1 MVSSSHKVWRA
12 PCVCGTGAQRRV
24 CEHLFDH
31 VHALHLQTPHD
42 IQHLQNHLNALAC
55 SSQESPWYATV
66 NHRHCTTQVSLEVRF
81 ATMELLQHPPD
92 TSQNDQEY
100 PKKETTHCLLHSL
113 FKAKNNFKN
122 SFSSGSRNYKAQ
134 QQSLPYE
141 NSLGSKQ
148 QQIRGRKPETYWRCY
163 NGSKGPASPCA
174 LGDSW

>member
-31 VHALHLQTPHD
+31 VHALCLQIPHD

-66 NHRHCTTQVSLEVRF
+66 NHRHCTRQVSLEVRF

-92 TSQNDQEY
+92 TSQNNQDY

-113 FKAKNNFKN
+113 FKAKTSSKILLAQDLEITRLDNNLFLMCTVWVANN
-122 SFSSGSRNYKAQ
+122 SR
-134 QQSLPYE
+134 
-141 NSLGSKQ
+141 
-148 QQIRGRKPETYWRCY
+148 
-163 NGSKGPASPCA
+163 
-174 LGDSW
+174 